1 MSPGLLFGLGAL
13 VTVIVA
19 IGLGL
24 PIYGAILDG
33 RDQAEQNARELREL
47 SEKSAER
54 QSVAYVAESPATARS
69 RVR

>member
-33 RDQAEQNARELREL
+33 RFQAEHEARELREL
-47 SEKSAER
+47 SEKSADR
-54 QSVAYVAESPATARS
+54 RSVAYERS
-69 RVR
+69 SR